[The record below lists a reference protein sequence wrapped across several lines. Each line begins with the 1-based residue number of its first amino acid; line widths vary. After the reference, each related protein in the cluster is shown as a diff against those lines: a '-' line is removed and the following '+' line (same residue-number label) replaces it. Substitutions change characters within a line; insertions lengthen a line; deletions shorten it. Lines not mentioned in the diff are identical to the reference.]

1 MASDRPALPS
11 RVHLARLMK
20 IWRSAGWPSRDP
32 IEIDLL
38 AAQWVALCV
47 APGGHETLRITDTGI
62 QLLAQARR
70 RNQRADSPHDRL
82 AQRMAG
88 LLMNAGRIV
97 WRELSLRSRVNA
109 VGQPLP
115 AADSAAS
122 AATADSSP
130 MAQAVTDALWLP
142 VDADDVAALGL
153 VDSTVKAAWRIARP
167 DVFSVRNTTVEDYL
181 QPAVHEIKVSRA
193 DLLSDLRHAAKRESY
208 QWLCSE
214 CYYVFPAG
222 IAEPDEIPEA
232 FGVWILHG
240 AVDDGRLELLRPARH
255 SHCKLPFSVWLALAK
270 STPERS
276 DDDGAQGHL
285 GVGIDGE
292 PTGQ

>member
-1 MASDRPALPS
+1 MVPDRSVLPS

-20 IWRSAGWPSRDP
+20 IWRSAGWPSRDAV
-32 IEIDLL
+32 EIDLL
-38 AAQWVALCV
+38 TAQWVALCV
-47 APGGHETLRITDTGI
+47 TPSGHETLQVTEAGI
-62 QLLAQARR
+62 QLLAQARQ
-70 RNQRADSPHDRL
+70 RNQRAASPHDRL

-88 LLMNAGRIV
+88 LLMNAGRLV
-97 WRELSLRSRVNA
+97 WRELSLRSRINA
-109 VGQPLP
+109 VGLPSPASASSPTAP
-115 AADSAAS
+115 AAAN
-122 AATADSSP
+122 
-130 MAQAVTDALWLP
+130 ALWP
-142 VDADDVAALGL
+142 SIDANDGAAPAL
-153 VDSTVKAAWRIARP
+153 DSTPKAAWRIARP

-214 CYYVFPAG
+214 CYYVFPAS
-222 IAEPDEIPEA
+222 IASPDEIPEA
-232 FGVWILHG
+232 FGVWVLHG
-240 AVDDGRLELLRPARH
+240 AVEDGRLELLRPARH

-285 GVGIDGE
+285 GVEIDGQ
-292 PTGQ
+292 PPGQ

>member
-1 MASDRPALPS
+1 MVSDRPVLPS

-47 APGGHETLRITDTGI
+47 TPDGHETLRLTDTGI

-70 RNQRADSPHDRL
+70 RNQRAASPHDRL

-88 LLMNAGRIV
+88 LLMNTGRLV
-97 WRELSLRSRVNA
+97 WRELSLRSQFNA
-109 VGQPLP
+109 VRVPTP
-115 AADSAAS
+115 
-122 AATADSSP
+122 TAESSP
-130 MAQAVTDALWLP
+130 TAQAVTDALWLP
-142 VDADDVAALGL
+142 VDAHDGTPPGR
-153 VDSTVKAAWRIARP
+153 DSTVKAAWRIARP

-222 IAEPDEIPEA
+222 IAEPHEIPEA
-232 FGVWILHG
+232 FGVWVLHG
-240 AVDDGRLELLRPARH
+240 AVEDGRLELLRPARH

-285 GVGIDGE
+285 GVDTDGQ

>member
-1 MASDRPALPS
+1 MAFDQPVLPS

-70 RNQRADSPHDRL
+70 RNQRAASPHDRL

-109 VGQPLP
+109 VGLPLP
-115 AADSAAS
+115 AAE
-122 AATADSSP
+122 SSP
-130 MAQAVTDALWLP
+130 TTQAVTDALWLP
-142 VDADDVAALGL
+142 VDAHDSAMPGR
-153 VDSTVKAAWRIARP
+153 DSTVKAVWRIARP

-214 CYYVFPAG
+214 CYFVFPAG

-232 FGVWILHG
+232 FGVWVLHG

-285 GVGIDGE
+285 GVKIDGP

>member
-1 MASDRPALPS
+1 MVSDRPVLPS

-20 IWRSAGWPSRDP
+20 IWRSAGWPGRDA

-38 AAQWVALCV
+38 AAQWVSLCV
-47 APGGHETLRITDTGI
+47 TPSGFETLRITEAGI

-70 RNQRADSPHDRL
+70 RNQRAASPHDRL

-88 LLMNAGRIV
+88 LLMNAGRLV

-109 VGQPLP
+109 VALP
-115 AADSAAS
+115 APAAE
-122 AATADSSP
+122 SP
-130 MAQAVTDALWLP
+130 PTAQALTDALWP
-142 VDADDVAALGL
+142 SVDADDGTAPAL
-153 VDSTVKAAWRIARP
+153 DSPLKAAWRIARP

-222 IAEPDEIPEA
+222 IAEPHEIPEA
-232 FGVWILHG
+232 FGVWVLHG
-240 AVDDGRLELLRPARH
+240 AIDDGRLELLRPARH

-276 DDDGAQGHL
+276 DDGDAQGHL
-285 GVGIDGE
+285 GVEIDG
-292 PTGQ
+292 

>member
-1 MASDRPALPS
+1 MVPVPPVLPS

-20 IWRSAGWPSRDP
+20 IWRSAGWPSRDA

-47 APGGHETLRITDTGI
+47 TSSGHETLKVTDVGI

-70 RNQRADSPHDRL
+70 RNQRAASPHDRL

-88 LLMNAGRIV
+88 LLMNAGRLV
-97 WRELSLRSRVNA
+97 WRELSLRSRVTA
-109 VGQPLP
+109 VGLPSLVSASSP
-115 AADSAAS
+115 AAQAA
-122 AATADSSP
+122 
-130 MAQAVTDALWLP
+130 TDALWPPDGAHDSAARVPDDP
-142 VDADDVAALGL
+142 VP
-153 VDSTVKAAWRIARP
+153 KAAWRIARP

-193 DLLSDLRHAAKRESY
+193 DLLSDLRHAAKRQSY

-232 FGVWILHG
+232 FGVWVLHG
-240 AVDDGRLELLRPARH
+240 AVEDGRLELLRPARH
-255 SHCKLPFSVWLALAK
+255 SHCKLPFSIWLALAK
-270 STPERS
+270 STPERL

-285 GVGIDGE
+285 GVEIDG
-292 PTGQ
+292 

>member
-1 MASDRPALPS
+1 
-11 RVHLARLMK
+11 MK

-70 RNQRADSPHDRL
+70 RNQRAASPHDRL

-97 WRELSLRSRVNA
+97 WRELSLRSRVNG
-109 VGQPLP
+109 VGLPLSA
-115 AADSAAS
+115 AADSS
-122 AATADSSP
+122 T
-130 MAQAVTDALWLP
+130 MAQAVTDALWPP
-142 VDADDVAALGL
+142 VETDDVVAPEL
-153 VDSTVKAAWRIARP
+153 VDSTAKAVWRIARP

-214 CYYVFPAG
+214 CYFVFPAG

-232 FGVWILHG
+232 FGVWVLHG

-285 GVGIDGE
+285 GVKIDGP

>member
-1 MASDRPALPS
+1 MAFDQPVLPS

-47 APGGHETLRITDTGI
+47 TPGGHETLRITDTGI

-70 RNQRADSPHDRL
+70 RNQRAASPHDRL

-97 WRELSLRSRVNA
+97 WRELSLRSRVNG
-109 VGQPLP
+109 VGLPLSA
-115 AADSAAS
+115 AADSS
-122 AATADSSP
+122 T
-130 MAQAVTDALWLP
+130 MAQAVTDALWPP
-142 VDADDVAALGL
+142 VETDDVVAPEL
-153 VDSTVKAAWRIARP
+153 VDSTAKAVWRIARP

-214 CYYVFPAG
+214 CYFVFPAG

-232 FGVWILHG
+232 FGVWVLHG

-285 GVGIDGE
+285 GVKIDGP

>member
-1 MASDRPALPS
+1 MVVVGVDGSATRDAAVGFAMEAAAARNVGVVAVHSWWEPVLDPAMAVMIFDWDAIQ
-11 RVHLARLMK
+11 AEETRL
-20 IWRSAGWPSRDP
+20 
-32 IEIDLL
+32 
-38 AAQWVALCV
+38 
-47 APGGHETLRITDTGI
+47 
-62 QLLAQARR
+62 
-70 RNQRADSPHDRL
+70 L

-97 WRELSLRSRVNA
+97 WRELSLRSRVNG
-109 VGQPLP
+109 VGLPLS
-115 AADSAAS
+115 AASSADSAA
-122 AATADSSP
+122 DSST
-130 MAQAVTDALWLP
+130 MAQAVTDALWPP
-142 VDADDVAALGL
+142 VEADDVVAPEL
-153 VDSTVKAAWRIARP
+153 VDSTVKAVWRIARP

-214 CYYVFPAG
+214 CYFVFPAG

-232 FGVWILHG
+232 FGVWVLHG

-285 GVGIDGE
+285 GVEIDGP

>member
-70 RNQRADSPHDRL
+70 RNQRAASPHDRL

-97 WRELSLRSRVNA
+97 WRELSLRSRVNG
-109 VGQPLP
+109 VGLPLP
-115 AADSAAS
+115 AAAS
-122 AATADSSP
+122 TDAADSSP
-130 MAQAVTDALWLP
+130 MAQTVNDALWPP
-142 VDADDVAALGL
+142 VDADDVAAPVL